1 MRRPACLRKVLIFDT
16 NHRQA
21 ISDQHIR
28 PAFQSAAKRGEL
40 NCFSLQSSICKQI
53 LHLFFFKTHISS
65 QLMASHRKL
74 IRAEHKAFWME
85 KPSNDK
91 RDAIEASG

>member
-1 MRRPACLRKVLIFDT
+1 MRSPASLRKFLIFDT
-16 NHRQA
+16 KHRQA

-28 PAFQSAAKRGEL
+28 SAFQPATKRVEL
-40 NCFSLQSSICKQI
+40 DCLCLQSSICKQI
-53 LHLFFFKTHISS
+53 LHRFFFKTHISS
-65 QLMASHRKL
+65 QLTASHKKL
-74 IRAEHKAFWME
+74 TRAEHKAFGME